1 MTGTASHIVQG
12 DIGSPTACACRGSAE
27 IVDQLADE
35 WRDLCNESEDDQPFY
50 RPEWIRAYLRA
61 FVPGARVLLVTVR
74 LNGRLCLVLP
84 LVEENGTFSKMPVR
98 KFRSPVNLWAGRF
111 DAERSKGPDGQAAI
125 RAAWKYLRELDGWDL
140 LQFRDAPEGSTVG
153 RMAEA
158 ARADG
163 YRTVWES
170 EKPSPYIALP
180 TDPDLLEKVPINS
193 RLRRELRRV
202 RRHLGGQGLNFYR
215 VETADR
221 DALESF
227 YRLEASGWKGQEGS
241 AIACDRKNRQFFDEI
256 AESAARFGYLS
267 LYLLE
272 LKGQLIAAHFGF
284 TLQGCYYSVVVAYN
298 EEFKEF
304 SPGHLIIDEIV
315 RDCAGRGLRGYDLT
329 GQNQEWKMKWT
340 REARPMTHYHIF
352 KGALGN
358 AAYVAESKLKPV
370 LGRLLTGKNRKHTG
384 YF

>member
-1 MTGTASHIVQG
+1 
-12 DIGSPTACACRGSAE
+12 
-27 IVDQLADE
+27 
-35 WRDLCNESEDDQPFY
+35 
-50 RPEWIRAYLRA
+50 
-61 FVPGARVLLVTVR
+61 
-74 LNGRLCLVLP
+74 VLP

-98 KFRSPVNLWAGRF
+98 KFRAPVNLWAGRF

-125 RAAWKYLRELDGWDL
+125 RAAWKCLRELDGWDL

-153 RMAEA
+153 RLAEA